1 MHDVIIIGS
10 GSAGAVIASRV
21 SEDPNRTVLLVEAG
35 PDYPD
40 LSDTPFDLIN
50 SHNNSYTKHD
60 WGLNYEPTR

>member
-1 MHDVIIIGS
+1 MHDVLIIGS

-40 LSDTPFDLIN
+40 LSDT
-50 SHNNSYTKHD
+50 
-60 WGLNYEPTR
+60 